1 VAIGAHEKI
10 KGVVMNNEKDL
21 SALKNTWIFWID
33 FAAQHPDLF
42 KTPLALKWYLRQN
55 SEVLAAEGAIAY
67 ENKRRVMIKPDI
79 FFIARNK
86 ILESKPVHYLYPWR
100 NKAKGTGI

>member
-1 VAIGAHEKI
+1 
-10 KGVVMNNEKDL
+10 MSTDKDVL
-21 SALKNTWIFWID
+21 ALKNTWMYWQD
-33 FAAQHPDLF
+33 FQVQHTDIW

-55 SEVLAAEGAIAY
+55 GDTLADMGAIAY
-67 ENKRRVMIKPDI
+67 ENRKRVMIRPDL

-100 NKAKGTGI
+100 NKAKGAGI